1 MTLFKEVL
9 QNSSG
14 IKYDQ
19 GVFYDTEIATQNPFH
34 DCYLSLRRTEGRVYT
49 DEIVSQ
55 LPDFK
60 STDNLIEREWKIRAK
75 SAKRL
80 ATYLLKKKPRSVLE
94 IGCGN
99 GWLGNFLNRKLKTD
113 YCGVDINQ
121 TELLQAAK
129 LFSTSDCTF
138 LFANITTPS
147 FPSLQ
152 ADIIVL
158 ASSAQYFQN
167 FIELI
172 NHLQNHLT
180 SDGEIHLIDTPFY
193 DLVEIEGARLRS
205 KKHFSDSGF
214 PFMSDFYHHHTWQSI
229 RSFNY
234 KVRYNPHSNVSKLKN
249 LFSVDSPFPWI
260 MICK

>member
-129 LFSTSDCTF
+129 LFSQRLYLPFRKYHNAIFS
-138 LFANITTPS
+138 LTTGRYYC
-147 FPSLQ
+147 
-152 ADIIVL
+152 V
-158 ASSAQYFQN
+158 
-167 FIELI
+167 
-172 NHLQNHLT
+172 
-180 SDGEIHLIDTPFY
+180 GEFRSIFSKFY
-193 DLVEIEGARLRS
+193 
-205 KKHFSDSGF
+205 
-214 PFMSDFYHHHTWQSI
+214 
-229 RSFNY
+229 
-234 KVRYNPHSNVSKLKN
+234 
-249 LFSVDSPFPWI
+249 
-260 MICK
+260 